1 MRVKSLALSFAA
13 LMVAGAV
20 SIPQV
25 VARGFGGGG
34 GFARGGGGGFARGGG
49 FAEGSGFARGDRF
62 AEGSG
67 FAGGTGFAEGSGF
80 AGMGGGGNPV
90 AGGWSAYGGRNGAPW
105 GLEDGAEYHYEHPN
119 SYGAGF
125 RGGNYGRA
133 GRPADLTQQKLPQVS
148 EADRVAAA
156 NESYNWGFDRATRST
171 GVQDTNAEARS
182 RQVAGNVSL
191 GPTQR
196 VTTSML
202 DDRGNAVRGSWN
214 NWDAFHGRDWWN
226 RYPNAWWYGGW
237 GDYGYGWNW
246 ASWNDMMGL
255 MGLAAASTADYYDY
269 GDTITYNN
277 NNVYYGS
284 NPVASTAEYY
294 DQAQQLATTG
304 DTKPLKDL
312 NWKPLGVYALS
323 QSSST
328 NSNIVFQLAIDKNG
342 DVAGNYYNELSNEV
356 LPVKG
361 KVDKKNQ
368 RVAFTVG
375 SNHAVVYDTGL
386 GNLLSAQAPCLV
398 HFSAKRT
405 EQWILVRLQ
414 QPAQSTAK
422 TSSLTTTGTN

>member
-1 MRVKSLALSFAA
+1 MQTKTLAMSLSL
-13 LMVAGAV
+13 LVVASLV
-20 SIPQV
+20 STPHA

-49 FAEGSGFARGDRF
+49 FADGSGF

-67 FAGGTGFAEGSGF
+67 FAGGTGFAEGGGV
-80 AGMGGGGNPV
+80 AGMGAGGNSV
-90 AGGWSAYGGRNGAPW
+90 AGGWSAYGGRDGAPW

-119 SYGAGF
+119 SYGAGMG
-125 RGGNYGRA
+125 RGGYGGYGGGRA
-133 GRPADLTQQKLPQVS
+133 PDLTQQKVPQVS
-148 EADRVAAA
+148 NADRVAAA
-156 NESYNWGFDRATRST
+156 NETYNWGFDRASKSD
-171 GVQDTNAEARS
+171 GVQNINSEVRS
-182 RQVAGNVSL
+182 GQAAGNVSL

-196 VTTSML
+196 MTTSMMV
-202 DDRGNAVRGSWN
+202 DRGSAVRGNWN
-214 NWDAFHGRDWWN
+214 NWNAFHGRDWWD
-226 RYPNAWWYGGW
+226 RYPNAWRYGGW

-255 MGLAAASTADYYDY
+255 MDLSDASTADYYDY

-277 NNVYYGS
+277 NNVYYGAA
-284 NPVASTAEYY
+284 PVATTTEYY
-294 DQAQQLATTG
+294 DQAQQLASSG

-361 KVDKKNQ
+361 KLDKKNQ

-375 SNHAVVYDTGL
+375 SNTGVVYDTGL

-405 EQWILVRLQ
+405 EQWMLVRLQ
-414 QPAQSTAK
+414 QPSQSPAK